1 VSKHG
6 DLLAFISVCQSP
18 SSLLVRKSP
27 ANLHGLGNYRK
38 CLCIDGVVSAL
49 RVVEEKTVGEIE
61 PSEAYRTADIPFQ
74 KI

>member
-1 VSKHG
+1 MQHPG
-6 DLLAFISVCQSP
+6 
-18 SSLLVRKSP
+18 KSP
-27 ANLHGLGNYRK
+27 VPPYVTPGQNLAAFLPKFGSPTFIYRK